1 MALKFRRIDK
11 CWQNACHHTDTDVDF
26 FLEENDWDDYGY
38 QTFYHLH
45 ATRKRTGGEPV
56 YLGALRIMRL
66 DQTDRDAYLL
76 SALFGNRT
84 FSQLPEDF
92 VSLSMDIDLYMGLN
106 RYLTTPEERSE
117 IIKALR
123 LILGKES
130 EFYSEELEENECF
143 NNSLLRDRSSLDDF
157 ALIKGK
163 SLLTGFE
170 CYYDLRKE
178 FVSVSFSNVA
188 EPVELH
194 FSSIE
199 NEDED
204 HLPNGVLV
212 FIGKNGC
219 GKSTAIYRLAKLLY
233 TDPTQRFRLK
243 NEVGS
248 LDPNNVGVSKLFLIS
263 YSPFDNFVLP
273 TSYDKD
279 YIRLLKSGE
288 DVNSR
293 FVFCGIRDVAKEV
306 DYTNEE
312 IADAEHFQALLT
324 DRQGQTCLKSIAN
337 LADEFADALNVIIR
351 DIDKLR
357 EWNTFLYSCQREQP
371 SLHED
376 LLHFNEENER
386 QDHIDHFKT
395 LSTGHKFFMHSYARL
410 MAYIDDNSLLLFDEP
425 ENHLHPPMLSFMIAE
440 VRKIL
445 RRTRSVMFIATHS
458 PVILQE
464 TFADNVFVVRKQGNE
479 TTITKPGIET
489 YGTNLS
495 AITSEVFDLTTET
508 TKYHDAIRYL
518 YKKWDMEY
526 CTDVDKMLSSFVEKL
541 GHRLSGQ
548 LESYLINLYEEDN
561 NVEA

>member
-204 HLPNGVLV
+204 HLPNGVL
-212 FIGKNGC
+212 
-219 GKSTAIYRLAKLLY
+219 
-233 TDPTQRFRLK
+233 
-243 NEVGS
+243 
-248 LDPNNVGVSKLFLIS
+248 
-263 YSPFDNFVLP
+263 
-273 TSYDKD
+273 
-279 YIRLLKSGE
+279 
-288 DVNSR
+288 
-293 FVFCGIRDVAKEV
+293 
-306 DYTNEE
+306 
-312 IADAEHFQALLT
+312 
-324 DRQGQTCLKSIAN
+324 
-337 LADEFADALNVIIR
+337 
-351 DIDKLR
+351 
-357 EWNTFLYSCQREQP
+357 
-371 SLHED
+371 
-376 LLHFNEENER
+376 
-386 QDHIDHFKT
+386 
-395 LSTGHKFFMHSYARL
+395 
-410 MAYIDDNSLLLFDEP
+410 
-425 ENHLHPPMLSFMIAE
+425 
-440 VRKIL
+440 
-445 RRTRSVMFIATHS
+445 
-458 PVILQE
+458 
-464 TFADNVFVVRKQGNE
+464 
-479 TTITKPGIET
+479 
-489 YGTNLS
+489 
-495 AITSEVFDLTTET
+495 
-508 TKYHDAIRYL
+508 
-518 YKKWDMEY
+518 
-526 CTDVDKMLSSFVEKL
+526 
-541 GHRLSGQ
+541 
-548 LESYLINLYEEDN
+548 
-561 NVEA
+561 